1 MEEKR
6 LHQNSSNKSS
16 PSVADSSSSSAA
28 AMKLFGFLV
37 TINGVNGSPVVP
49 DTIPNDAADC
59 SKRFEC
65 QYCHKE
71 FANSQAL
78 GGHQNAHKKERQ
90 RIKRAQF
97 INNHHHH
104 RSSDFQASNVT
115 MINAHSAGTVP
126 SSSSSSTTISSIG
139 LHGTRFRSPP
149 DYYYSAFPPPQP
161 EVLSGIPMGYP
172 YGNYSGETVQQKNHN
187 NIGNSRSS
195 RMSTSDYDDKVDV
208 DLHL

>member
-1 MEEKR
+1 MEERR
-6 LHQNSSNKSS
+6 LHQNRSNESSS
-16 PSVADSSSSSAA
+16 SVADSSSSSSAA

-37 TINGVNGSPVVP
+37 TINGVKGPPVVP
-49 DTIPNDAADC
+49 VTIQNDAADC

-97 INNHHHH
+97 VNNHHQQH
-104 RSSDFQASNVT
+104 RSSSFQASNVT
-115 MINAHSAGTVP
+115 MINAHSDGTLP
-126 SSSSSSTTISSIG
+126 SSSIG

-161 EVLSGIPMGYP
+161 QVLSGIPLGYP
-172 YGNYSGETVQQKNHN
+172 YGNYSTENVQQENHH

-195 RMSTSDYDDKVDV
+195 RMSSSDYDDKVDV